1 VNCAA
6 SVNYPGATGQNPPN
20 MNGLV
25 DRSTSFVNA
34 LVVLSDGARFKGSDG
49 DDLWWPEN
57 FFRREIS

>member
-1 VNCAA
+1 
-6 SVNYPGATGQNPPN
+6 

-34 LVVLSDGARFKGSDG
+34 LMVLSDGASFKGSSG

-57 FFRREIS
+57 FFRREI